1 MEGLMSTVP
10 SRVRGSAVVALTGAV
25 LMLAG
30 CGGGNS
36 QASVERAKQA
46 GAAEQAQKDAQ
57 ASLAAEVQRLKDEAA
72 RRATQTPTAQ
82 APVPAAPAAPAVPVV
97 PVVPPVRVGG
107 GTDLALLDQSPH
119 ICTADGSPLGCS
131 YRFVLDAAGD
141 LIPAIGDDVVHNR
154 LALVGPAHAV
164 DTSGTP
170 CILVRVRVTALTGSV
185 SVNPG
190 EFVIGS
196 YSTSDAYATTVPVS
210 GVGDLVRYPVSVP
223 AGTDFIGTL
232 AFPDRPAYGR
242 RIAWLRGN
250 GAPAAT
256 WTVPS

>member
-1 MEGLMSTVP
+1 MRTV
-10 SRVRGSAVVALTGAV
+10 RCRFRTTALAAVTCGAVV
-25 LMLAG
+25 LAG

-57 ASLAAEVQRLKDEAA
+57 ASLAAEVQRLKNEAA

-82 APVPAAPAAPAVPVV
+82 APAPVAPAVPAVPVV

-107 GTDLALLDQSPH
+107 GTDLALLDSRPH

-131 YRFVLDAAGD
+131 YLFVLDAAGD

-164 DTSGTP
+164 DSSGTP

-223 AGTDFIGTL
+223 AGSDFIGTL
-232 AFPDRPAYGR
+232 AFPDRPSYGR

-256 WTVPS
+256 WTLPS

>member
-1 MEGLMSTVP
+1 MSTVP
-10 SRVRGSAVVALTGAV
+10 SRLRGSAVAALAGAV
-25 LMLAG
+25 LTLTG

-57 ASLAAEVQRLKDEAA
+57 ASLSAEVQRLKDEAS
-72 RRATQTPTAQ
+72 RRATQTPPAQ
-82 APVPAAPAAPAVPVV
+82 APAPTAPVVPVV
-97 PVVPPVRVGG
+97 PVAPPVRVGG
-107 GTDLALLDQSPH
+107 GADLALLDQRPH

-154 LALVGPAHAV
+154 LALVGPAYAV

-185 SVNPG
+185 SVNPA

-223 AGTDFIGTL
+223 GGTDFIGTL
-232 AFPDRPAYGR
+232 AFPDRPSYGR

-256 WTVPS
+256 WTLPS

>member
-97 PVVPPVRVGG
+97 PVVPPVRVG

>member
-164 DTSGTP
+164 DTSGTL

-242 RIAWLRGN
+242 RIA
-250 GAPAAT
+250 
-256 WTVPS
+256 

>member
-1 MEGLMSTVP
+1 MEGLMSTLP

-82 APVPAAPAAPAVPVV
+82 APVPDAPAAPVPVV
-97 PVVPPVRVGG
+97 PLVPPVRVGG
-107 GTDLALLDQSPH
+107 GTDLALLDKSPH
-119 ICTADGSPLGCS
+119 ICTADASPLGCS
-131 YRFVLDAAGD
+131 YLFVLDAAGD

-154 LALVGPAHAV
+154 FALVGPAHAV